1 MAARVT
7 PVFSLIPQSLVKCV
21 RAICLVAFGIALFA
35 PVFPAGADEKEP
47 TREMTFSIVR
57 TGHPVCEPD
66 CPEWIAADG
75 DIADTTAKAFKA
87 ILGKA
92 GDRNLPLLINSLGGR
107 VDVAMAMGRLIRDRG
122 MTVEIARTDFSRCK
136 PWDKNCKPDFK
147 DDTYYG
153 YANLTFG
160 VCTSACPLLLASGVR
175 RIAGPFSSVGVHQ
188 IVTTQHK
195 YRDKY
200 RIYKK
205 RLSNGKVITEKKFV
219 ERELIGIVKSTDLS
233 KSLRR
238 ELTNYLI
245 SMDVNPKLIDFMV
258 STPPEEIRYLSI
270 EELKSFGVVTEINDI
285 ERLVGYRICKGG
297 RRPENCTVRD

>member
-7 PVFSLIPQSLVKCV
+7 PVFSLTPQSLAKCV
-21 RAICLVAFGIALFA
+21 RAICLVAVGIVLFA
-35 PVFPAGADEKEP
+35 PIFPARADEP
-47 TREMTFSIVR
+47 PREMTFSIVR
-57 TGHPVCEPD
+57 SSNSLCEPD

-75 DIADTTAKAFKA
+75 NIADKTADAFKA
-87 ILGKA
+87 ILKKA

-136 PWDKNCKPDFK
+136 PWDKECKPDLK
-147 DDTYYG
+147 DGTYYG

-160 VCTSACPLLLASGVR
+160 VCNSACPLMLASGVR
-175 RIAGPFSSVGVHQ
+175 RIVGPFSRVGVHQ
-188 IVTTQHK
+188 IVTTRHK

-205 RLSNGKVITEKKFV
+205 TLSSGKVISERKFV
-219 ERELIGIVKSTDLS
+219 ERELIGTVKSTDLP

-238 ELTNYLI
+238 ELTDYLT
-245 SMDVNPKLIDFMV
+245 SMDVSPKLIDLMV
-258 STPPEEIRYLSI
+258 ATPPEDIRYLSMK
-270 EELKSFGVVTEINDI
+270 ELKTFGVVTEISEI
-285 ERLVGYRICKGG
+285 EELVGYRICKG
-297 RRPENCTVRD
+297 RSRPENCAVRD